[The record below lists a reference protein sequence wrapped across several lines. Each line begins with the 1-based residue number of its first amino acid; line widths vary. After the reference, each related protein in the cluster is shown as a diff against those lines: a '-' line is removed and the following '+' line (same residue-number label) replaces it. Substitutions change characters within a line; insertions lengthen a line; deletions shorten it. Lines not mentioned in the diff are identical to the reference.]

1 MRSGAGSRRARS
13 PDRTLRLVPHFDL
26 KVVQESHGC
35 ERLVQVSASSPMVAQ
50 DAPVLEPGD
59 GMLDTS
65 PPLSMVTPPVVTHEP
80 VLAKARCHELVHT
93 PVAAIGEYPSMLARE
108 TRQVGASVMI
118 RIVAVAWATC
128 GGRHDEQVAVTYQ
141 QLRVTRPAVVLG
153 SRRAAMI
160 AGRYE
165 RPVDDPCPP
174 PVVRGDMRRSPA
186 RQAPGRGSRRFDARM
201 TSKSAQWPR
210 ARAA

>member
-1 MRSGAGSRRARS
+1 
-13 PDRTLRLVPHFDL
+13 
-26 KVVQESHGC
+26 
-35 ERLVQVSASSPMVAQ
+35 MVAQ

-59 GMLDTS
+59 GVLDTS
-65 PPLSMVTPPVVTHEP
+65 PPLSMAMPLVVTHEP

-118 RIVAVAWATC
+118 RIVAIAWATC
-128 GGRHDEQVAVTYQ
+128 GGRHDEQVAVTDQ
-141 QLRVTRPAVVLG
+141 QLRVTRPAVLG
-153 SRRAAMI
+153 PRRAAMF

-174 PVVRGDMRRSPA
+174 AVVRGDMRV
-186 RQAPGRGSRRFDARM
+186 RQRAKRRDEVRDDSM
-201 TSKSAQWPR
+201 HG
-210 ARAA
+210 